1 MARFAAIGTLS
12 LAAIQAAHAL
22 VVPETAVPNQA
33 PLGASDEVTAL
44 IKGDA
49 AMGPHHLDDD
59 IASAESF
66 FNAVSSIRG
75 HIHDDFSQAVAD
87 LIGLGY
93 TGDLGTDEDDDGHH
107 HRDHHH
113 HHPKHPHGGDSS
125 HTIYELISKSKYT
138 TKFAKLVDDHPHVV
152 DVLNSTKANYTLFVP
167 IDKAFEDIPEDHK
180 KPSKEFVENA
190 LLYHVGLGEYPARR
204 ILHSYTLPTALDEEL
219 LGGEPQRLRASV
231 GLGGVKLNFYSKV
244 VAADIAAK
252 NGIIHAVNHILV
264 PPPYVGRIITLFP
277 DRFSTLLLAYEKTD
291 FVKFIHGVNLK
302 GSTVFVPTNEAFHW
316 LGPRA
321 NAFLFN
327 TDKGREYLKAILKYN
342 IAPNATLYTDAFYD
356 ETDSKQQKAPVH
368 ESRSEHY
375 DLPTLLG
382 DAHISVDISRIFG
395 FASIKVNGFSRV
407 VIPNGVAKN
416 GVIQVVN
423 RVPLPPC
430 KGHGGHNSEND
441 GGIEVEDLIS
451 RLEDWL

>member
-1 MARFAAIGTLS
+1 
-12 LAAIQAAHAL
+12 
-22 VVPETAVPNQA
+22 
-33 PLGASDEVTAL
+33 
-44 IKGDA
+44 
-49 AMGPHHLDDD
+49 MGPHHLDDD
-59 IASAESF
+59 IAAAESF

-93 TGDLGTDEDDDGHH
+93 SGDLGGTGSSADGG
-107 HRDHHH
+107 HHH
-113 HHPKHPHGGDSS
+113 HHGHKHGDESF
-125 HTIYELISKSKYT
+125 TIYELIQKSKYT
-138 TKFAKLVDDHPHVV
+138 TKFAKILDEHPDVV
-152 DVLNSTKANYTLFVP
+152 DVLNSTKANHTLFVP
-167 IDKAFEDIPEDHK
+167 VDSAFDEDHK
-180 KPSKEFVENA
+180 KPDKEFVEKA
-190 LLYHVGLGEYPARR
+190 LLYHIALGEYPARR

-244 VAADIAAK
+244 IAADIAAK

-277 DRFSTLLLAYEKTD
+277 DRFSTLLLAYEKTE

-327 TDKGREYLKAILKYN
+327 TDRGREYLKAILKYN

-368 ESRSEHY
+368 ESKTEHY

-382 DAHISVDISRIFG
+382 DAHISVDIARIFG
-395 FASIKVNGFSRV
+395 FASIKVNGFTRV

-423 RVPLPPC
+423 RVPLPPH
-430 KGHGGHNSEND
+430 KGHGGHQSESD

-451 RLEDWL
+451 RLEDWV

>member
-1 MARFAAIGTLS
+1 MAKLAALGTLS
-12 LAAIQAAHAL
+12 LAAIRAAHAL

-33 PLGASDEVTAL
+33 PLGATDGVTAL
-44 IKGDA
+44 
-49 AMGPHHLDDD
+49 GPHHLDDD
-59 IASAESF
+59 IAAAESF
-66 FNAVSSIRG
+66 FSAVSSIRG

-93 TGDLGTDEDDDGHH
+93 TGDLGTADDGHH
-107 HRDHHH
+107 HHKDHHH
-113 HHPKHPHGGDSS
+113 HKHPHGHDSDL
-125 HTIYELISKSKYT
+125 TIYELISKSKYT

-167 IDKAFEDIPEDHK
+167 IDKAFDDIPEDHK

-190 LLYHVGLGEYPARR
+190 LLYHIGLGEYPARR
-204 ILHSYTLPTALDEEL
+204 ILHSWTLPTALDEDL
-219 LGGEPQRLRASV
+219 LGGEPQRLRASI

-264 PPPYVGRIITLFP
+264 PPPFIGRIITLFP

-327 TDKGREYLKAILKYN
+327 TDKGRKYLKAILKYN

-356 ETDSKQQKAPVH
+356 ETGSKQKNAPLH

-382 DAHISVDISRIFG
+382 KAHISVDISRIFG
-395 FASIKVNGFSRV
+395 FASIKVNGFTRV

-416 GVIQVVN
+416 GVIHVVN

-430 KGHGGHNSEND
+430 KGHGGHHED
-441 GGIEVEDLIS
+441 DAGGIEVEELIS
-451 RLEDWL
+451 RLDDWV